1 MSIRSSRVANRAT
14 LRRLIALSVLSVSA
28 LLTTPAQSAPRVA
41 ADIPPVHSLV
51 AQVMEGVGE
60 PELVIQRGASPHDY
74 ALRPSEAAALEQAE
88 IVFWTSAEL
97 TPWLDRSLQTLA
109 ADATQIQLI
118 ESRGTTRYAFREAFL
133 DTQASGHDHGH
144 EQELDTHKSTGD
156 HDHAH
161 DSIDPHAWLD
171 PVNAQNWL
179 GVIAETLAKADPENA
194 ATYRGNAQAGDEAL
208 NTLMDDIRGDL
219 QPVSDEAFI
228 VFHDAYQYFERR
240 FEVTALGSI
249 ALSDASDPS
258 AARIAEIREVVRAND
273 VRCVFAEP
281 QFNPDLVETVLDGTQ
296 AETGVLDP
304 LGSDIPSGLDFYPA
318 LIEKL
323 SSNLVECLGSG

>member
-1 MSIRSSRVANRAT
+1 MEVMMSIRFACAADGAGYRP
-14 LRRLIALSVLSVSA
+14 LIALIALIVSA
-28 LLTTPAQSAPRVA
+28 ALTAPAQAAPRIA

-60 PELVIQRGASPHDY
+60 PDLVIQRGASPHDY
-74 ALRPSEAAALEQAE
+74 SLRPSEAMALEQAD

-109 ADATQIQLI
+109 ANATQIQLI
-118 ESRGTTRYAFREAFL
+118 ESPGTTRYAFREAFL
-133 DTQASGHDHGH
+133 DTHN
-144 EQELDTHKSTGD
+144 STGE
-156 HDHAH
+156 HHHAH
-161 DSIDPHAWLD
+161 DNIDPHAWLD

-179 GVIAETLAKADPENA
+179 GVIAETLAQADPKNA
-194 ATYRGNAQAGDEAL
+194 ATYRANAQAESEAL
-208 NTLMDDIRGDL
+208 DSLMDDIRNDL
-219 QPVSDEAFI
+219 QPVSNQTFV

-240 FEVTALGSI
+240 FDVLALGSI

-258 AARIAEIREVVRAND
+258 ASRIAEIRDVVHDND

-296 AETGVLDP
+296 ADTGVLDP
-304 LGSDIPSGLDFYPA
+304 LGSDIPTGVDFYPA
-318 LIEKL
+318 LISQL
-323 SSNLVECLGSG
+323 SSNLAECLGSR